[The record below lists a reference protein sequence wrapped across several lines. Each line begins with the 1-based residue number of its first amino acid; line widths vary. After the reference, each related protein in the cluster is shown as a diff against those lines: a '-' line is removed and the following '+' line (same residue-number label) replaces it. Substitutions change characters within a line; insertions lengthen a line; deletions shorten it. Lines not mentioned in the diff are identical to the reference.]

1 MTLEIALTLGLLV
14 AAIALFI
21 SNRFPSEVV
30 ALILLATLLMSGL
43 VPVERGLR
51 GFSNDAVITIA
62 AMFVLSAGLQR
73 TGVIGWMARGL
84 ERLARRAAWL
94 AVVALL
100 LMTACSSAFVNNT
113 AIVALFIPLTL
124 ALSET
129 ARQSPSRLL
138 LPLSYASMLG
148 GLCTL
153 IGTSTNLIVNGV
165 AVQRGIEPLGMFEFA
180 PMGLIFTG
188 VGLLYLLVIGMRIV
202 PDRRPAADPADAY
215 RLSAYI
221 TEVVLTPNAKAV
233 GKRLM
238 DANFVRELGIEVLDI
253 WRNGVRLLPLPDRIL
268 QANDLL
274 RVRCNL
280 QRLQQLQGTYG
291 LTLVPD
297 EPQHTAHKPP
307 MLVELVITPNSS
319 LVGQTLRSSRFRNR
333 FGATVLA
340 LRHHQEM
347 ALEQFADIPL
357 QAGDAIVVQIERE
370 RLQELLRLPD
380 FILVS
385 QVEAARPRPV
395 KAALA
400 ALIMTGVVLVA
411 SMGWYPTSVT
421 ALVGALTMVL
431 TNCLKPDEAIQAIEW
446 RLLVMLGAMLG
457 LGTAMETTGA
467 ARWLTTNLVSTL
479 GALGPVVVLSGFYLL
494 TSLLTE
500 VMSNNATAVLMAAL
514 AIEAAAALGVDARPF
529 LFAVAYAASASFMT
543 PIGYQTNTMVFG
555 IGQYQFGDFV
565 RVGLPLN
572 LLFWILATLFIP
584 RFWGF

>member
-21 SNRFPSEVV
+21 SNRFPPEVV
-30 ALILLATLLMSGL
+30 ALILLAMLLVSGL

-100 LMTACSSAFVNNT
+100 LMTAFLSAFVNNT

-202 PDRRPAADPADAY
+202 PDRRPTADPADAY

-221 TEVVLTPNAKAV
+221 TEVALTPNAKAV

-238 DANFVRELGIEVLDI
+238 DADFVRELGVEVLDI

-268 QANDLL
+268 QADDLL

-280 QRLQQLQGTYG
+280 QRLQQLQGAYG
-291 LTLVPD
+291 LLSVTD
-297 EPQHTAHKPP
+297 EPQHAAHEPP
-307 MLVELVITPNSS
+307 LLVELVITPNSS
-319 LVGQTLRSSRFRNR
+319 LVGQTLRNSRFRNR

-385 QVEAARPRPV
+385 QVEAARPRPI

-421 ALVGALTMVL
+421 ALVGALAMML

-457 LGTAMETTGA
+457 LGIAMETTGA
-467 ARWLTTNLVSTL
+467 ARWLTVNLVGTL
-479 GALGPVVVLSGFYLL
+479 GALGPIVVLSGFYLL

-514 AIEAAAALGVDARPF
+514 AVEVAAALGVDARPF

-572 LLFWILATLFIP
+572 LLFWILATLLIP

>member
-14 AAIALFI
+14 AAIGLFI
-21 SNRFPSEVV
+21 SNRFPPEVV

-100 LMTACSSAFVNNT
+100 LMTAFLSAFVNNT

-188 VGLLYLLVIGMRIV
+188 VGLVYLLVVGMRIV

-221 TEVVLTPNAKAV
+221 TEVVLTPNAKSI

-238 DANFVRELGIEVLDI
+238 DADFVRELGIEVLDI

-280 QRLQQLQGTYG
+280 QRLQQLQGAYG
-291 LTLVPD
+291 LALVAD
-297 EPQHTAHKPP
+297 EPQHTAHEPP
-307 MLVELVITPNSS
+307 LLVELVITPNSS
-319 LVGQTLRSSRFRNR
+319 LVGHTLRSSRFRNR

-347 ALEQFADIPL
+347 ALEQFADILL
-357 QAGDAIVVQIERE
+357 QAGDAIVIQLERE

-385 QVEAARPRPV
+385 QVEAVRPRPV

-411 SMGWYPTSVT
+411 SMGWYPTSVA
-421 ALVGALTMVL
+421 ALVGALVMAL

-457 LGTAMETTGA
+457 LGIAMETTGA
-467 ARWLTTNLVSTL
+467 ARWLTVNLVGTL
-479 GALGPVVVLSGFYLL
+479 GTLGPIVVLSGFYLL

-514 AIEAAAALGVDARPF
+514 AVEVAAALGVDARPF

-555 IGQYQFGDFV
+555 VGQYQFGDFV

-572 LLFWILATLFIP
+572 LLFWILATLLIP

>member
-21 SNRFPSEVV
+21 SNRFPPEVV

-73 TGVIGWMARGL
+73 TGVIGWMAREL

-100 LMTACSSAFVNNT
+100 LLTAFLSAFVNNT

-129 ARQSPSRLL
+129 VRQSPSRLL
-138 LPLSYASMLG
+138 LPLSYVSMLG

-188 VGLLYLLVIGMRIV
+188 VGLLYLLVIGMHIV

-215 RLSAYI
+215 QLSAYI
-221 TEVVLTPNAKAV
+221 TEVVLTPNAKAA

-238 DANFVRELGIEVLDI
+238 DADFVRELGIEVLDI

-268 QANDLL
+268 QADDLL

-280 QRLQQLQGTYG
+280 QRLQQLQGAYG
-291 LTLVPD
+291 LLLVTD
-297 EPQHTAHKPP
+297 EPQHAAHMPP

-385 QVEAARPRPV
+385 QVESARPRPL